1 MALVSLR
8 EIVQDA
14 YQKQYG
20 VGAFNVVNLDFL
32 EAIVDAAE
40 EKQSP
45 VILNIAEIHF
55 PFVTIEH
62 IVPAIKAICEK
73 SKIPFALNL
82 DHGLTFEAI
91 MRAVR
96 NGFTSV
102 MFDGSHL
109 SFEENIKQTRKVV
122 EICHAVGVS
131 VEGELGAIGGEEGG
145 GLVGEANPD
154 LFTNPDF
161 AAQYVEQTGID
172 ALAVGIGNVH
182 GKYKGEPDLDFAR
195 LGQIRE
201 LVKIPLV
208 LHGGSGIGK
217 EDFQRAISMGIS
229 KINFFT
235 GMSQV
240 ALETTAS
247 TLQKTG
253 RKYNDYPLMLNE
265 IKAGITKVVG
275 EQMDIFMSTN
285 KA

>member
-14 YQKQYG
+14 YQRQYA

-32 EAIVDAAE
+32 EAIVNAAE

-45 VILNIAEIHF
+45 VILNIAEVHF
-55 PFVTIEH
+55 PFVTVEH
-62 IVPAIKAICEK
+62 IVPAIKAVCEK

-109 SFEENIKQTRKVV
+109 SFEENIRKTRKVV

-145 GLVGEANPD
+145 GLIGEANPD
-154 LFTNPDF
+154 LFTNPDL

-182 GKYKGEPDLDFAR
+182 GKYKGAPNLDFAR

-208 LHGGSGIGK
+208 LHGGSGISTP
-217 EDFQRAISMGIS
+217 DFQRAIGMGIS

-247 TLQKTG
+247 SLQKTG
-253 RKYNDYPLMLNE
+253 TKYNDYPLMLNE
-265 IKAGITKVVG
+265 IKGGITKVVG

>member
-14 YQKQYG
+14 YQRQYA

-32 EAIVDAAE
+32 EAIVNAAE

-45 VILNIAEIHF
+45 VILNIAEVHF
-55 PFVTIEH
+55 PFVTVEH
-62 IVPAIKAICEK
+62 IVPAIKAVCEK

-109 SFEENIKQTRKVV
+109 SFEENIRQTQKVV

-145 GLVGEANPD
+145 GLIGEANPD
-154 LFTNPDF
+154 LFTNPDL

-182 GKYKGEPDLDFAR
+182 GKYKGAPNLDFAR

-208 LHGGSGIGK
+208 LHGGSGISTP
-217 EDFQRAISMGIS
+217 DFQRAIGMGIS

-247 TLQKTG
+247 SLQKTG
-253 RKYNDYPLMLNE
+253 TKYNDYPLMLNE
-265 IKAGITKVVG
+265 IKGGITKVVG